1 VAAKEPSKM
10 AEELPPDDE
19 SRPRFRRHSA
29 PDGWLRDKLEAS
41 DKIRSNPDLF
51 FNDNVTKDA
60 RGARRIGGDEG
71 ITASYTKDVH
81 LPPEMLIEIQGA
93 SGEGGHR
100 GLSGNQ
106 KLEDLRESIAKE
118 GYNIEGR
125 PILVKVREDG
135 TPFVVEG
142 NHRLFEAWSSNRPTI
157 PVSLEYKRGG
167 EEAEGPLS
175 PGRIERLGRYTD
187 DALLSLELS
196 KLSEEAGKSRKDVL
210 AKGVGSL
217 MRRSFPG
224 LAAQAAQLGYQ
235 HLLSDE
241 QREGIK
247 NFLNSPL
254 TETSGLE
261 SLKEKLGISD
271 DDLPIKTPLDVV
283 EGRKLKPLEEVSQST
298 IKRRLR
304 KAKQELSSLTGI
316 PVKQGVTQRHD
327 RKIKSLGKDNPLLS
341 KRLDNIVDRIY
352 SLKEMVTPNP
362 LYGPEE
368 SSTGSLTDPLRQKE
382 TLFDALRSLPM
393 DQGSLPVSPKD
404 VGNLL
409 ANLPPDKVRAMDSL
423 LKQRDGKGLLDL
435 SFPGQRTDMLTYIEP
450 GSRPSDEASVRGRIE
465 NILKPP
471 MRIVDKANG
480 GFVDKPLYDNP
491 RGGYI

>member
-1 VAAKEPSKM
+1 M

-29 PDGWLRDKLEAS
+29 PDGWLREKLEAS

-51 FNDNVTKDA
+51 FNDNVTEDA
-60 RGARRIGGDEG
+60 LGARRLGGDEG

-81 LPPEMLIEIQGA
+81 LPPEMLIETQGS

-100 GLSGNQ
+100 GLPGNV

-157 PVSLEYKRGG
+157 PVSLQYKRGG

-196 KLSEEAGKSRKDVL
+196 KLSEEAGKSEKGVL
-210 AKGVGSL
+210 SKGVGSL

-224 LAAQAAQLGYQ
+224 LAAQAAQLGYK

-247 NFLNSPL
+247 NFLDRPL

-261 SLKEKLGISD
+261 YLKEKLGISD
-271 DDLPIKTPLDVV
+271 DDLPMDTKS
-283 EGRKLKPLEEVSQST
+283 RQ
-298 IKRRLR
+298 
-304 KAKQELSSLTGI
+304 
-316 PVKQGVTQRHD
+316 D
-327 RKIKSLGKDNPLLS
+327 RMHKMGF
-341 KRLDNIVDRIY
+341 NI
-352 SLKEMVTPNP
+352 
-362 LYGPEE
+362 
-368 SSTGSLTDPLRQKE
+368 
-382 TLFDALRSLPM
+382 DALH
-393 DQGSLPVSPKD
+393 GTTV
-404 VGNLL
+404 
-409 ANLPPDKVRAMDSL
+409 PDETAWDPEGTVRE
-423 LKQRDGKGLLDL
+423 
-435 SFPGQRTDMLTYIEP
+435 SFPGTDRY
-450 GSRPSDEASVRGRIE
+450 PSSYPTDLGDWFTENPDVANHFAQGDGGHVLPVKLRLENPAIYPDYEALEAELAQFEDTKEFREWLQNEGFDGIKIEASSTDVPISRE
-465 NILKPP
+465 DYVTFDNKNIRSRFARFDP
-471 MRIVDKANG
+471 RDSDSGDISKANG